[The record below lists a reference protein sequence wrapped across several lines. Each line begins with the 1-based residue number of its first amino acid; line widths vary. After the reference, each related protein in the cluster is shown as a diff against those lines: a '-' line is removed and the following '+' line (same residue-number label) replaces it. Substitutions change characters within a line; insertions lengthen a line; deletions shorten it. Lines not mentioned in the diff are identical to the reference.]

1 MLTQTSSSPSSNG
14 EGLLYTEE
22 IPKEENIPNKRE
34 QYRQFQHWLNETYNL
49 GVKENGKFNFLFKK
63 HLIRA
68 MECEI
73 GADFDDNWGNKS
85 KILFTPLGI
94 DKENKNNQIK
104 ILQAALACR
113 GYWSKDFDG
122 NFDESLKEQ
131 VSKFQKDNNLAWDG
145 NVGWTTM
152 SMIFGRKQVE
162 GEHESCGT

>member
-49 GVKENGKFNFLFKK
+49 SVKENGKFNFLFKK

-85 KILFTPLGI
+85 KILFTPLG
-94 DKENKNNQIK
+94 
-104 ILQAALACR
+104 
-113 GYWSKDFDG
+113 
-122 NFDESLKEQ
+122 
-131 VSKFQKDNNLAWDG
+131 
-145 NVGWTTM
+145 
-152 SMIFGRKQVE
+152 
-162 GEHESCGT
+162 

>member
-1 MLTQTSSSPSSNG
+1 
-14 EGLLYTEE
+14 
-22 IPKEENIPNKRE
+22 
-34 QYRQFQHWLNETYNL
+34 
-49 GVKENGKFNFLFKK
+49 
-63 HLIRA
+63 